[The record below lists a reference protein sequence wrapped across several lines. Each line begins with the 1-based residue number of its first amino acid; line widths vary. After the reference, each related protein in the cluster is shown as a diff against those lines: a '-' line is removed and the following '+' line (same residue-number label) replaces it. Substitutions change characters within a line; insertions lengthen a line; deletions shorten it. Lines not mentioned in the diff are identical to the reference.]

1 MRKITEANEE
11 YEGQKGNFCPFYV
24 PKKGR
29 EGLRV
34 IFCENRNQ
42 WQLML
47 PRSESLISGQMSL
60 FDLMGEETLFSFK
73 GETKEAERE
82 KEMFYPL
89 RVIVNTVSILWERAK
104 AAYERTK
111 DISRKNYRIR
121 KNEEGAAGKKAAFER
136 NLEALRL
143 LKHLNAEERL
153 ATENEME
160 TLAKYSGFGA
170 IPEAFDE
177 NVWPKEEKALRDVL
191 SDEEYRSARAST
203 LTAFYTPPFVI
214 RAIWGKLQ
222 DMGVTGNVLEP
233 SCGIG
238 AFMGLVP
245 EDLDIRMYGVELDAI
260 SGRICRQLYQKNDI
274 RIEGFESSTFPDNF
288 FTAAIGNV
296 PFGEYSLPDK
306 KYDRYHFLI
315 HDYFFAKALDLV
327 APGGVIA
334 FLTSKGTM
342 DKAGT
347 TVRAYLAKR
356 AELLGAV
363 RLSSFCGSV
372 RWKRS
377 SFPPGSKQV

>member
-1 MRKITEANEE
+1 MARRK
-11 YEGQKGNFCPFYV
+11 
-24 PKKGR
+24 
-29 EGLRV
+29 
-34 IFCENRNQ
+34 RNS
-42 WQLML
+42 M
-47 PRSESLISGQMSL
+47 ISGQMSL

-153 ATENEME
+153 ATETEME
-160 TLAKYSGFGA
+160 TLAKYSGFGG

-177 NVWPKEEKALRDVL
+177 NAWPKEEKALRDVL

-214 RAIWGKLQ
+214 RAIWEKLQ

-315 HDYFFAKALDLV
+315 HDYFCPGRRNRVSYIQRDDGQSWHYSKSVSGKACR
-327 APGGVIA
+327 AFRGGPA
-334 FLTSKGTM
+334 TGQHLYRHKS
-342 DKAGT
+342 
-347 TVRAYLAKR
+347 
-356 AELLGAV
+356 
-363 RLSSFCGSV
+363 SV
-372 RWKRS
+372 RHPL
-377 SFPPGSKQV
+377 FAEA